1 MCILLKSNQMAH
13 DLSCQELAN
22 LLTDYLEEA
31 LPDDVRG
38 KFEEHLEH
46 CGYCVAF
53 VDQMNWSI
61 KLTHDLGSPPS
72 PAPGHDEL
80 LKLFRDW
87 KSDQS

>member
-1 MCILLKSNQMAH
+1 MMAH
-13 DLSCQELAN
+13 DLSCQELAD

-31 LPDDVRG
+31 LPGDVRV

-53 VDQMNWSI
+53 VDQMHWTI
-61 KLTHDLGSPPS
+61 KLTHDLGKPPLPS
-72 PAPGHDEL
+72 PGHDDL

-87 KSDQS
+87 KTDQS